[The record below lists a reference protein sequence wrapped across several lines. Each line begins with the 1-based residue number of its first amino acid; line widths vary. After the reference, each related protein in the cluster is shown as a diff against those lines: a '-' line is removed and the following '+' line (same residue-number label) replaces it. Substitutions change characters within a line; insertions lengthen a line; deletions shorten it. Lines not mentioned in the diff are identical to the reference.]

1 MSSQNYPNFSKD
13 ETEWLVQSAALRPD
27 ANVEHL
33 IDSFLTI
40 FPHRAKHEGMRIE
53 EIRQTLR
60 SRINDTLY
68 RKARGYAA
76 DIDIKRK
83 EYAPIFSAVFS
94 VVNPLAQM
102 NFYEKT
108 FSDPESKPS
117 DKFKAIQAAEKL
129 KAILFPPSLQHEQLE
144 IKRQQQILKRE
155 AKDVRKRLYFFVNQ
169 HRILSIYT
177 QLDPSLQEEIREGI
191 MDDKMEE
198 RMRDVLEREGMDD
211 KLGALYTDISFKD
224 YEFLSDAMILDLD
237 EQLSNGGIK
246 NMTPD
251 EVDALIQSHLDK
263 ERRVAIE
270 GLKDDLNYP

>member
-1 MSSQNYPNFSKD
+1 
-13 ETEWLVQSAALRPD
+13 
-27 ANVEHL
+27 
-33 IDSFLTI
+33 
-40 FPHRAKHEGMRIE
+40 
-53 EIRQTLR
+53 
-60 SRINDTLY
+60 
-68 RKARGYAA
+68 
-76 DIDIKRK
+76 
-83 EYAPIFSAVFS
+83 
-94 VVNPLAQM
+94 M
-102 NFYEKT
+102 NFYEQI
-108 FSDPESKPS
+108 FSNPKSKPS

-129 KAILFPPSLQHEQLE
+129 KAILFRQPHQHEEME

-191 MDDKMEE
+191 MDDTMEE

-224 YEFLSDAMILDLD
+224 YEFLSDATILDLD
-237 EQLSNGGIK
+237 EQFSNGGIK

-251 EVDALIQSHLDK
+251 EVDALIQSYVDK
-263 ERRVAIE
+263 ERTAAIE

>member
-1 MSSQNYPNFSKD
+1 MSSQNYPNFNDVEKD
-13 ETEWLVQSAALRPD
+13 WLVQSAALRPD
-27 ANVEHL
+27 ANVEDL
-33 IDSFLTI
+33 IDSFLVI
-40 FPHRAKHEGMRIE
+40 FPHRAEHEGMSIE

-102 NFYEKT
+102 NFYEQI
-108 FSDPESKPS
+108 FSNPKSKPS

-129 KAILFPPSLQHEQLE
+129 KAILFRQPHQHEQLE

-169 HRILSIYT
+169 HRFFSIYT

-198 RMRDVLEREGMDD
+198 QMRDVLEREGMDD
-211 KLGALYTDISFKD
+211 KLQALHTDISFKD
-224 YEFLSDAMILDLD
+224 YEFLSDAMILNLD
-237 EQLSNGGIK
+237 DQLSNGGIK

-270 GLKDDLNYP
+270 SLKDDLNYP